1 MKKILFSPVNLMFAV
16 VYIIAMVMFFAQD
29 KINEVPFMVLC
40 MSHFFTF
47 AAMLFRKAGVK
58 KSGLFKSFTYLVI
71 AITVISWLPISGM
84 WTLVPF
90 WVCGFFH
97 TLKVSH
103 KSLMGHIYEERPTRE
118 QIARDMLILWV
129 MMSILVT
136 VFAMLW

>member
-1 MKKILFSPVNLMFAV
+1 MKKNSVNPVNLMFTV
-16 VYIIAMVMFFAQD
+16 VYIIAMVMFFAQ
-29 KINEVPFMVLC
+29 KINEVPLMVLC

-58 KSGLFKSFTYLVI
+58 KADLFKSFTYLVI

-103 KSLMGHIYEERPTRE
+103 KSLMGHLYSEKPSRE
-118 QIARDMLILWV
+118 QVVRDLFVLWI
-129 MMSILVT
+129 MASMLVT
-136 VFAMLW
+136 ICVAMI